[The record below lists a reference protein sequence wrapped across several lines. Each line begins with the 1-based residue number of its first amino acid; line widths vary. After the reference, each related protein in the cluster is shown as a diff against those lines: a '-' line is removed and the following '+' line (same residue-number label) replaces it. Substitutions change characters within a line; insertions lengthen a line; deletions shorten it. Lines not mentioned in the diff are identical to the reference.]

1 MGAWNAC
8 AGGGARQKGVRRS
21 PPHPTHPTAHRT
33 PSHLAPAR
41 TPTHPPTRP
50 SLAPASILGVG
61 APEALLVGVVA
72 LLVFG
77 PKGLAE
83 AVKAAGKTLRSFQP
97 TLRELASVSSDLRN
111 TLEEQIGLDEIRAEF
126 TGVGLPPAPA
136 TRRVESEGAAAGGGG
151 DEGLPSTSAAADA
164 LEEGA
169 DAAIA
174 TDDID
179 ALRAASEREA
189 WGGNVPPVLSADDAP
204 LQGASLDLFAA
215 APPPT
220 AAALETASVEELE
233 AELAR
238 RRADLKAVSLAEL
251 EAELKRRKTGSG

>member
-1 MGAWNAC
+1 M
-8 AGGGARQKGVRRS
+8 
-21 PPHPTHPTAHRT
+21 
-33 PSHLAPAR
+33 
-41 TPTHPPTRP
+41 
-50 SLAPASILGVG
+50 
-61 APEALLVGVVA
+61 A

-111 TLEEQIGLDEIRAEF
+111 TLEEQIGLDDIRAEF
-126 TGVGLPPAPA
+126 TGVGLPAAA
-136 TRRVESEGAAAGGGG
+136 TRRVESESAAGD
-151 DEGLPSTSAAADA
+151 DEGLPSVSAAADA
-164 LEEGA
+164 LEES
-169 DAAIA
+169 AAA
-174 TDDID
+174 VTPAADDIE

-215 APPPT
+215 APSPPT
-220 AAALETASVEELE
+220 TAALETASLEQLE

-251 EAELKRRKTGSG
+251 EAELERRRLSE